1 MFIKIGVEAPFAD
14 LGHEV
19 LGLTLLEYPAADDW
33 REIDY
38 CHVSFTNGPLAFNRA
53 ELSMVLDKLVQ
64 FRLYLLIGYIDRRFM
79 DFEGF
84 VDRQL
89 ERRAD
94 IDQRRVRKCAALFEM
109 RLAYVSLGERFEVGF
124 FEGFPKGLL
133 DEMR

>member
-79 DFEGF
+79 DFQGF

-89 ERRAD
+89 ERRTD
-94 IDQRRVRKCAALFEM
+94 IYQGRVRKCPPLLEM
-109 RLAYVSLGERFEVGF
+109 RLVYVRLGEWFEAGF
-124 FEGFPKGLL
+124 FERFLK
-133 DEMR
+133 